1 MRPSCAG
8 LKGRVIVSTVAKAF
22 VVPRRRTVGVLDI
35 PRVFISPRSLFSRV
49 ENVNHYGGVLLV
61 LLTLVTLVGLATIET
76 GLIDREVERRVQ
88 QRQAQLEKQFDNV
101 VARSEFLK
109 QLEETRKLGEFERM
123 MTRIGVVAARPAVQL
138 AWTLLIAALLYGAVA
153 LTGRKPEWHTLMTIV
168 VFAGFVDL
176 LAEIVR
182 LSLMLQ
188 HGTMEVQTSSALLL
202 RLLPEGHSLS
212 TGRPGAMA
220 QAILA
225 GIDPFRVWFWLV
237 VISGLTVTMQLKSWR
252 AWLTCG
258 IFGLVAAGV
267 HSGMT
272 LASAMNPP
280 PAV

>member
-1 MRPSCAG
+1 
-8 LKGRVIVSTVAKAF
+8 
-22 VVPRRRTVGVLDI
+22 VVPHRRTVGVLDI
-35 PRVFISPRSLFSRV
+35 PRVFYSPRTLFGRV
-49 ENVNHYGGVLLV
+49 ENVNHYGGTLLV
-61 LLTLVTLVGLATIET
+61 LLTLVTLVGYATIET
-76 GLIDREVERRVQ
+76 GLIDRAVERRVQ
-88 QRQAQLEKQFDNV
+88 ERQAQLEKQFDNV

-123 MTRIGVVAARPAVQL
+123 ITRIGAVAARPAVQL

-176 LAEIVR
+176 LAEVVR

-188 HGTMEVQTSSALLL
+188 HGSMEVQTSSALLL
-202 RLLPEGHSLS
+202 RLLPDGHSLGS
-212 TGRPGAMA
+212 GRSGAIA
-220 QAILA
+220 QSLFA

-237 VISGLTVTMQLKSWR
+237 VISGLTVTTQLKSWR

-258 IFGLVAAGV
+258 LFGLVAAGV
-267 HSGMT
+267 HAGVS
-272 LASAMNPP
+272 LASAMKAP